1 MEPNSSGNLDAAPRW
16 RRALPWLCAGLLGL
30 ALAALVGNVVP
41 NRPWL
46 AGTIAG
52 TSVAILFLRAS
63 QWRLQAHGAAR
74 APAFDLAQVQGAL
87 TQIADQV
94 AQARTA
100 LQSSD
105 GAVGI
110 HADRVRDCA
119 HEAKAASGAASSAM
133 SSEGP
138 VAALSMS
145 VQVLMSGVSG
155 LFDDALRDKQDLLA
169 RMDALSGLMK
179 DLQARAEEV
188 MQIAM
193 QTNLL
198 ALNAAIEAARA
209 GPEGRGFSVVA
220 HEVRNLSN
228 RSRDSGEHM
237 SQTISSIAQQIL
249 DTVAFTRQAIE
260 NQQSS
265 AATSNEAI
273 EQINQ
278 DFQATTDALAGLAAR
293 LVQSSE
299 QVDQELAQLLHE
311 ARAAQDSD
319 DPLSGLCAQLLR
331 VREQISP
338 PGAGSGEFAYSADR
352 HSGLDWQA
360 PHPSAA

>member
-1 MEPNSSGNLDAAPRW
+1 MGPNDPGNFDATPLWQRV
-16 RRALPWLCAGLLGL
+16 LPWLSGGTLGL
-30 ALAALVGNVVP
+30 AVAALVGYLGP
-41 NRPWL
+41 SRPEL
-46 AGTIAG
+46 TGVIAG
-52 TSVAILFLRAS
+52 AAVAILVLLAIHWRRQGRA
-63 QWRLQAHGAAR
+63 AAR

-87 TQIADQV
+87 SQIADQV
-94 AQARTA
+94 RRARTA
-100 LQSSD
+100 LHSSD
-105 GAVGI
+105 GAIGA
-110 HADRVRDCA
+110 HAERVRDCA
-119 HEAKAASGAASSAM
+119 QEAKAASGAASSAM

-138 VAALSMS
+138 IAALMMS

-278 DFQATTDALAGLAAR
+278 DFQATTDSLAGLAAR
-293 LVQSSE
+293 LLQSSE
-299 QVDQELAQLLHE
+299 QVDRELAQLLQG
-311 ARAAQDSD
+311 ARATQDRD
-319 DPLSGLCAQLLR
+319 DPLSELAGQLLS
-331 VREQISP
+331 VREQIAP
-338 PGAGSGEFAYSADR
+338 PGSGSGELADGAAAPP
-352 HSGLDWQA
+352 GLDWQA